1 MFAKLKISVVLV
13 AMILSLSACNDDDG
27 EQRIAVPTT
36 YEFTRD
42 GQSTV
47 SFQGQTD
54 RLNMLSEM
62 KTYIK
67 RGDAGQQVDASVLLD
82 MYANENNAFNND
94 ALNSST
100 KQLKNKTFT
109 GKDQFFENL
118 FASADAAS
126 ADVAANNTLAA
137 QGVAGR
143 VDRGNGKFI
152 LVNEKGWEYTQFVEK
167 GLMGAVFYNQI
178 FNSYLS
184 DAKVGNDVEN
194 TALKEGKNYTAMEH
208 HWDEAFGYWGVPV
221 DFPQGEPVL
230 EPSEDRFW
238 AAYTVDRDP
247 LLNVNQPLMNAYLTG
262 RTAIVNKDYVQ
273 KDAQR
278 ENIYYLH
285 ELVAAATAIHY
296 INDAIDYLAS
306 DDQGNFLHSLSEA
319 YAFVDAIS
327 YSPKKQL
334 TAAEINGILNEDFG
348 TNGDFWTTTVE
359 GLRSAKNTISAAYP
373 EIQQVVD
380 QL

>member
-1 MFAKLKISVVLV
+1 MFNKLTAAIIFTALIFS
-13 AMILSLSACNDDDG
+13 ISACNNEDG
-27 EQRIAVPTT
+27 EPTLAVPSA

-54 RLNMLSEM
+54 RLNMLSEI

-67 RGDAGQQVDASVLLD
+67 RGDAGEQVDASVLLD
-82 MYANENNAFNND
+82 MYANENNPFNDD

-100 KQLKNKTFT
+100 KQLKDKTFT
-109 GKDQFFENL
+109 GKDQFYENL

-126 ADVAANNTLAA
+126 TDVVANNTLAEP
-137 QGVAGR
+137 GVAGR
-143 VDRGNGKFI
+143 VERSNGNFI
-152 LVNEKGWEYTQFVEK
+152 LVNEKGWEYTQFIEK

-178 FNSYLS
+178 FNSYLT
-184 DAKVGNDVEN
+184 DAKVGDAVEN
-194 TALKEGKNYTAMEH
+194 TALAEGKNYTPMEH

-221 DFPQGEPVL
+221 DFPNGDPVL
-230 EPSEDRFW
+230 EASEDRFW
-238 AAYTVDRDP
+238 AAYTVDRDV
-247 LLNVNQPLMNAYLTG
+247 LLNVNQPLMTAYLTG
-262 RTAIVNKDYVQ
+262 RTAIINKDYAV
-273 KDAQR
+273 KNEQR

-285 ELVAAATAIHY
+285 ELVTAATAVHY
-296 INDAIDYLAS
+296 INDAIEYLAQE
-306 DDQGNFLHSLSEA
+306 DRGNFLHSLSEA

-334 TAAEINGILNEDFG
+334 TAAEINTILNEDFG
-348 TNGDFWTTTVE
+348 TEGDFWTTTVE
-359 GLRSAKNTISAAYP
+359 GLQSAKATISAAYP
-373 EIQQVVD
+373 EILNVAD